1 MDPKKLFYEAQKV
14 RIRLVTADRGL
25 RAPRGRPAGPE
36 AAGELPSRGLE
47 ATVRRAG
54 RRLAVGLIAGA
65 ALLGTAITAS
75 STHVANWVPFALG
88 AVGAVFVAG
97 LAVDLLRRNR

>member
-1 MDPKKLFYEAQKV
+1 VNF
-14 RIRLVTADRGL
+14 
-25 RAPRGRPAGPE
+25 RAE
-36 AAGELPSRGLE
+36 GLE

-75 STHVANWVPFALG
+75 SSRVATWVPFTIGAIGALF
-88 AVGAVFVAG
+88 VGG
-97 LAVDLLRRNR
+97 LVVDLLRRNR